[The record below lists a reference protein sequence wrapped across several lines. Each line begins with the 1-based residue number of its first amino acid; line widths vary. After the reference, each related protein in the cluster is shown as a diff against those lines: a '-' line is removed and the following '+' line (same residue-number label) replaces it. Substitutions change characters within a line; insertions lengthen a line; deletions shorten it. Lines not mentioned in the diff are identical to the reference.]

1 MLSSDPNVVRTVGL
15 FRYPGLGVLLGP
27 GLSVLLGHGLGAL
40 PDPDLLPGLGKVP
53 VPQLVDG
60 DWEISERTDQPAC
73 GRKRGR

>member
-27 GLSVLLGHGLGAL
+27 GLIVLLGHGLGPV

-53 VPQLVDG
+53 VLQLVNG
-60 DWEISERTDQPAC
+60 DW
-73 GRKRGR
+73 